1 MMNTAH
7 AFVRN
12 RTPLCWSFFIR
23 GAPGLQY
30 YGLDNAYRHTA
41 ALEKDMSTAA
51 QHRSSASGT
60 TGRVVHWAAQY
71 DVVVWLYT
79 LGRERRFRE
88 KLIGLARL
96 RPGDVVLDVGCGTGT
111 LAIAAKR
118 HVGPSGLVHGID
130 ASEEMIDRAKRKAGK
145 ARVDVALRNAVV
157 EALPYPDAQFDVV
170 MSTLMLHHLPRKARQ
185 ECAREI
191 RRVLKP
197 GGRLLAVDFAA
208 PARGKK
214 SLFGHFHRHG
224 HVDQS
229 DIVELLAGAGLR
241 VVESGAVGVRN
252 LHFTLATAPP
262 RVASA
267 PLTVEG

>member
-7 AFVRN
+7 VFVRN
-12 RTPLCWSFFIR
+12 RTPLCSSFFIR
-23 GAPGLQY
+23 G
-30 YGLDNAYRHTA
+30 
-41 ALEKDMSTAA
+41 
-51 QHRSSASGT
+51 
-60 TGRVVHWAAQY
+60 
-71 DVVVWLYT
+71 
-79 LGRERRFRE
+79 
-88 KLIGLARL
+88 
-96 RPGDVVLDVGCGTGT
+96 
-111 LAIAAKR
+111 
-118 HVGPSGLVHGID
+118 
-130 ASEEMIDRAKRKAGK
+130 
-145 ARVDVALRNAVV
+145 
-157 EALPYPDAQFDVV
+157 AQFDVV